1 MGCNNSKVYP
11 PTAQRGGYD
20 GDNDDDKMK
29 DNSILSQ
36 KNMAADDAI
45 INQIQGRNNNL
56 EIQVADPQALNKSIL
71 QQRQQAIDNR
81 SYRSTIESWQPKSL
95 QQLAETIKAF
105 SKGKSMVDRYWIIF
119 YWIAHN
125 IEYDTVSYFSGKYG
139 DQKAEAVFLT
149 RKGVCAGFG
158 NLYKYLSDQ
167 LQMPCEIVTGF
178 SKGYGFEYRKNAP
191 AKIDHAWN
199 AVEIDHHWYLIE
211 VTWGAG
217 HLNDMNGFERKLDPF
232 FFLPPP
238 NEMIYHH
245 FPENEKWQLLRTSAK
260 LEQFMQL
267 PHLRPAYFDFKIEL
281 ISPRNQVYLSLLP
294 GRPYALVLIR
304 APPDVYLMADV
315 KLTDEDIDGSHHVM
329 YDKHKQLYRCYF
341 APSSI
346 GKHKIMIYAKKG
358 DSDIGEYQSALE
370 FVLDVKQMPKNIVS
384 FPRTWKK
391 FFDLGLEIISP
402 QNTHMIKL
410 NDGTNHTQ
418 IRIKA
423 PENIELFG
431 RLKNKN
437 GQEVADGDHI
447 HYDQRTK
454 MWKCDFAPDRE
465 GLFEALIMAKKKS
478 DPGGYTSAVS
488 FKIDAKKISSAAA
501 VSYPETWPLFD
512 DLGLKIDAPKNSA
525 NAVWSDN
532 ASYAEV
538 LMQAPKEIQLSCQIQ
553 YKNVKVENGS
563 LAQYNQEKQHW
574 QLLFAPERT
583 GLHEL
588 IVFAKRIKDSQ
599 ASADA
604 VVKFNLDVTKLR
616 RPMKFPMTYT
626 EFQTRKCQII
636 DPVDGVLKKGSVVS
650 IYCVIPGAIDVTV
663 AVDSKMLESGGYSN
677 HIFKRQVTVG
687 SNDVIICAKYGQ
699 KSDYSGLVQ
708 YTVR

>member
-1 MGCNNSKVYP
+1 
-11 PTAQRGGYD
+11 
-20 GDNDDDKMK
+20 
-29 DNSILSQ
+29 
-36 KNMAADDAI
+36 
-45 INQIQGRNNNL
+45 
-56 EIQVADPQALNKSIL
+56 
-71 QQRQQAIDNR
+71 
-81 SYRSTIESWQPKSL
+81 
-95 QQLAETIKAF
+95 
-105 SKGKSMVDRYWIIF
+105 
-119 YWIAHN
+119 
-125 IEYDTVSYFSGKYG
+125 
-139 DQKAEAVFLT
+139 
-149 RKGVCAGFG
+149 
-158 NLYKYLSDQ
+158 
-167 LQMPCEIVTGF
+167 
-178 SKGYGFEYRKNAP
+178 
-191 AKIDHAWN
+191 
-199 AVEIDHHWYLIE
+199 
-211 VTWGAG
+211 
-217 HLNDMNGFERKLDPF
+217 
-232 FFLPPP
+232 
-238 NEMIYHH
+238 
-245 FPENEKWQLLRTSAK
+245 
-260 LEQFMQL
+260 
-267 PHLRPAYFDFKIEL
+267 
-281 ISPRNQVYLSLLP
+281 
-294 GRPYALVLIR
+294 
-304 APPDVYLMADV
+304 
-315 KLTDEDIDGSHHVM
+315 
-329 YDKHKQLYRCYF
+329 
-341 APSSI
+341 
-346 GKHKIMIYAKKG
+346 
-358 DSDIGEYQSALE
+358 
-370 FVLDVKQMPKNIVS
+370 
-384 FPRTWKK
+384 
-391 FFDLGLEIISP
+391 
-402 QNTHMIKL
+402 
-410 NDGTNHTQ
+410 
-418 IRIKA
+418 
-423 PENIELFG
+423 
-431 RLKNKN
+431 
-437 GQEVADGDHI
+437 
-447 HYDQRTK
+447 

-501 VSYPETWPLFD
+501 VSYPETWPLFH

-574 QLLFAPERT
+574 QLLFAPEQT

-588 IVFAKRIKDSQ
+588 IVFAKRIKDTQ

-616 RPMKFPMTYT
+616 RPIKFPMTYT